1 MLCKMI
7 EGFIFVSLHFLIY
20 GTQCWVVLVKES
32 WVWLVGLLVHL
43 CGKDLLKKLGDAFG
57 FCGGG

>member
-1 MLCKMI
+1 MGPSVGL
-7 EGFIFVSLHFLIY
+7 FFR
-20 GTQCWVVLVKES
+20 VVLVKES